1 MSTITQYAP
10 TKGSIKA
17 NFEPGPPL
25 DTFRRPSGWSPSLIA
40 ATNWKRRF
48 DEPIRLP
55 GGGKLFTLKD
65 AIAWLAHTLNDKA

>member
-1 MSTITQYAP
+1 M
-10 TKGSIKA
+10 
-17 NFEPGPPL
+17 
-25 DTFRRPSGWSPSLIA
+25 A
-40 ATNWKRRF
+40 ATNWKRQF